1 MKTQKICMLAGAV
14 ATALFSL
21 QAAQAAETATT
32 EEVKVTASRVEQELM
47 EVPMSVSV
55 ITAEDIKKSSAR
67 TVGELLEDIPGVQ
80 INNSGSQGLKRVSI
94 RGEDS
99 FRTLV
104 MIDGQK
110 ISEQK
115 SMDGTAIL
123 VDPSQIE
130 RIEVIKGP
138 ASVLYGSDAI
148 GGAINIITKKGGTK
162 PFGAEAS
169 VGWNGAG
176 HGWSGAASVYGGVD
190 RFKYRIS
197 GNYESQD
204 ELDTPEGR
212 LAHTAFYQKSA
223 SMFMSYDLT
232 DNVTAGIQA
241 DIFDSHIRSG
251 SVTYA
256 PEDFFVDIPT
266 WKREKVNVFVDA
278 KNISDVLARVRW
290 DAYWQKT
297 QKKMENFVRLSPVI
311 MDSYADNRLT
321 TIGTSLQTD
330 WQLGDSN
337 YLVAGYEF
345 SRDKLKASTEAATE
359 MRMGPRTMMDL
370 TTYRTNVAEQSTH
383 AIFAAMETQLPA
395 DFVANYGMR
404 YTYVDSEQS
413 TASAAKY
420 GLSFGSQFTGNDDGS
435 AGKTGS
441 SHNSRVVFNAGITW
455 LGVKDLALR
464 ATWAQGFRSPLL
476 QEKYLQNNMGG
487 GTVIG
492 NPDLKPETSDNFEIG
507 ARFNRGPLSVDATAF
522 YSMADDYI
530 TQEKV
535 DKSTQKYINADKAK
549 THGIELAT
557 SYRFGAFTPY
567 ASVTWMKRKL
577 ESEDYSTWDSGTPEF
592 FSRYGVRT
600 EHELFGGTFNTDT
613 YARSQVKTKSY
624 SNSTKETTEIAG
636 FTTLN
641 FAAGYSFG
649 KDGNYSLNA
658 EFLNIFDKTYQYNTS
673 TYEPGRHF
681 NVKFTARY

>member
-1 MKTQKICMLAGAV
+1 
-14 ATALFSL
+14 
-21 QAAQAAETATT
+21 
-32 EEVKVTASRVEQELM
+32 
-47 EVPMSVSV
+47 
-55 ITAEDIKKSSAR
+55 
-67 TVGELLEDIPGVQ
+67 
-80 INNSGSQGLKRVSI
+80 
-94 RGEDS
+94 
-99 FRTLV
+99 
-104 MIDGQK
+104 
-110 ISEQK
+110 
-115 SMDGTAIL
+115 
-123 VDPSQIE
+123 
-130 RIEVIKGP
+130 
-138 ASVLYGSDAI
+138 
-148 GGAINIITKKGGTK
+148 
-162 PFGAEAS
+162 
-169 VGWNGAG
+169 
-176 HGWSGAASVYGGVD
+176 
-190 RFKYRIS
+190 
-197 GNYESQD
+197 
-204 ELDTPEGR
+204 
-212 LAHTAFYQKSA
+212 
-223 SMFMSYDLT
+223 
-232 DNVTAGIQA
+232 
-241 DIFDSHIRSG
+241 
-251 SVTYA
+251 
-256 PEDFFVDIPT
+256 
-266 WKREKVNVFVDA
+266 
-278 KNISDVLARVRW
+278 
-290 DAYWQKT
+290 
-297 QKKMENFVRLSPVI
+297 
-311 MDSYADNRLT
+311 
-321 TIGTSLQTD
+321 
-330 WQLGDSN
+330 
-337 YLVAGYEF
+337 
-345 SRDKLKASTEAATE
+345 
-359 MRMGPRTMMDL
+359 
-370 TTYRTNVAEQSTH
+370 
-383 AIFAAMETQLPA
+383 
-395 DFVANYGMR
+395 MR

-420 GLSFGSQFTGNDDGS
+420 GLSFRSQFTGNDDGS

-535 DKSTQKYINADKAK
+535 GTSTQKYINADKAK

-567 ASVTWMKRKL
+567 ANVTWMKRKL